1 MSMFY
6 LALYRLPEAHRAADT
21 VSIAS
26 RIRYA
31 YGVDSVVAAKRDGYP
46 NGYPSLFGGATR
58 NRTGE

>member
-31 YGVDSVVAAKRDGYP
+31 YGVRSPTDSVAAAKREGYP
-46 NGYPSLFGGATR
+46 NGYPSLFETC
-58 NRTGE
+58 